1 MTRSRLRRVSDPPQA
16 VRSFEHTE
24 PSTVNARNNTGPPFV
39 ELSGITKAFPGVLAN
54 DRVDLSLHRGEV
66 HCLLGENGA
75 GKSTLIG
82 ILSGLIRPDAGT
94 IRIEGVETVI
104 SSPRAALGLG
114 IGTVYQHSALIP
126 ALTVLENLMLGDSRK
141 LRLDAAGARRRLA
154 ELAGLLGVEVAPD
167 TKASDLALGH
177 QQQVEIVKALWRGS
191 RVLILDEP
199 TSMLTPQGVAE
210 LTKVLARLKE
220 QGQAVIFIT
229 HKLHEALSLG
239 DRISILRQGR
249 LAGTIDGR
257 ALSATPHEQLR
268 AEIVRIMFGE
278 EARAVADLAELQE
291 ELVEGLAGDETQ
303 VEPDTVVLA
312 LRNVSSPG
320 EGAELGIEG
329 VSLELRQGEILGV
342 AGVDGNGQR
351 ALAEVIAGQRS
362 AVAGDIEL
370 YGVSVSRLSV
380 LARQKLGLRY
390 VTDDRLGEGIV
401 GGLSVG
407 LNLFLKRVG
416 ERPFWRHGRIQ
427 RAVIDQQAAELVQ
440 RFDVRTPSVATRAGT
455 LSGGN
460 IQKVLLARELS
471 FDPKVAIF
479 NKPTYGLDVRTT
491 ASVRE
496 RIRQLARDGGAAL
509 VISTDLDELL
519 ELSDRIAVLSRGR
532 LAGVVQN
539 GRGAAEQVGGLLV
552 GSTSTEAA

>member
-1 MTRSRLRRVSDPPQA
+1 LWEIGT
-16 VRSFEHTE
+16 
-24 PSTVNARNNTGPPFV
+24 STVNEQNDTGAPIV
-39 ELSGITKAFPGVLAN
+39 ELVGITKSFPGVLAN
-54 DRVDLSLHRGEV
+54 DDVDLTLRRSEV

-94 IRIEGVETVI
+94 IRIEGAETAI
-104 SSPRAALGLG
+104 SSPRRALELG
-114 IGTVYQHSALIP
+114 IGTVHQHSTLIP
-126 ALTVLENLMLGDSRK
+126 ALSVLENLMLGDSRGV
-141 LRLDAAGARRRLA
+141 RLDRAGARRRLG
-154 ELAGLLGVEVAPD
+154 ELAAQLGVEIDPGTRA
-167 TKASDLALGH
+167 ADLSLGH

-210 LTKVLARLKE
+210 LAKVLAQLKA

-239 DRISILRQGR
+239 DEISILRQGR
-249 LAGTIDGR
+249 LVGTMHR
-257 ALSATPHEQLR
+257 EALRSKSHEELR

-291 ELVEGLAGDETQ
+291 ELDNVEGTARLVAAEAET
-303 VEPDTVVLA
+303 VLE
-312 LRNVSSPG
+312 LQGVSSPA
-320 EGAELGIEG
+320 EGSELGVED
-329 VSLELRQGEILGV
+329 VSLGLREGEVLGV

-351 ALAEVIAGQRS
+351 ALAEVIAGQRRVS
-362 AVAGDIEL
+362 AGDILL
-370 YGVSVSRLSV
+370 YGGPVTRMNVA
-380 LARQKLGLRY
+380 ARQKLGLRY

-401 GGLSVG
+401 GTLPVG

-416 ERPFWRHGRIQ
+416 ERPYWRHGRIQ
-427 RAVIDQQAAELVQ
+427 RAVVDGRAAELV
-440 RFDVRTPSVATRAGT
+440 REFDVRTPSVTTRAAT

-471 FDPKVAIF
+471 FQPKVVVF
-479 NKPTYGLDVRTT
+479 HKPTYGLDVRTT
-491 ASVRE
+491 ATVRDL
-496 RIRQLARDGGAAL
+496 IRKLADDGGAGL

-519 ELSDRIAVLSRGR
+519 EICDRIAVLSRGR
-532 LAGVVQN
+532 LVGVVPN
-539 GRGAAEQVGGLLV
+539 GPGAAEHVGELMVGGRAGL
-552 GSTSTEAA
+552 EAA